1 MLFMTTIF
9 PKIPS
14 RGIQTIFFY
23 SPIDWESFKMINND
37 YVMSCYPPPFSVDV
51 QDAVELAARAGV
63 VLLLPP
69 LGALVAFFYD
79 AP

>member
-1 MLFMTTIF
+1 
-9 PKIPS
+9 
-14 RGIQTIFFY
+14 
-23 SPIDWESFKMINND
+23 MINND